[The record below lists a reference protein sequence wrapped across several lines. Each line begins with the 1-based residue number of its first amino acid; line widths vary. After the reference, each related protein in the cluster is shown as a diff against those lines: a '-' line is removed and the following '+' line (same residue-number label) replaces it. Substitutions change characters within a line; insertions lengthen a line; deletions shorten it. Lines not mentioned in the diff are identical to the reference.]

1 MKRLQY
7 ILIITIAFFIAASGR
22 LSAKE
27 TYTVVVTD
35 ASTGE
40 PIISAITIIKGASRG
55 TTTNEDGIAIINAV
69 PGNNIVKVSM
79 IGYQTAE
86 RDLSLGGDTIRI
98 PLKEQSIELNEVVVK
113 KKRQHYS
120 KRNNPAV
127 ELMRNIRAKAKL
139 NDPKQK
145 DYHNYDVYERIT
157 LGITRNSNDT
167 LAKSSGKFG
176 FLNEYTD
183 SSTIPSVPILNISLK
198 EKLATRH
205 YRKDPTSQKETVK
218 AIRRIGLDDFIDQA
232 SMQVFLD
239 DILHEV
245 DLYNNDIAILR
256 SRFVSPLSYIGA
268 DFYKYYLTDT
278 VVVDGTECVEL
289 SFVPRTSESFG
300 FTGKMYVVTSD
311 SSYFV
316 KKVNISIPKDIN
328 INFVDKFY
336 LNQTFEMDSLG
347 IRQLKNEDVSGVFKI
362 FDGMQG
368 VYARRNSNY
377 YNHDYAESASPEIFS
392 SLSNTITPEIAYERT
407 DNYWQENRPV
417 ELSDAEN
424 RVGEMITRL
433 RKNKTYHWLET
444 ITKIIVDGYIPTASP
459 DSKSKFNIG
468 PWNTTIS
475 GNEIEGIRLRVG
487 GLTTAALS
495 KRIFARGYIAYGT
508 KDHRFKYSAELEYS
522 FRNKQKHAKEFPM
535 HSIALSQE
543 YDVDKLG
550 QHYLFTSSNNFVLS
564 VTRIKNKLMTY
575 LSTTKLEYTLEL
587 ENNFSVVASLNR
599 QRQSVGPY
607 LPFVTSNGVSHNHF
621 DVSSFIIQLRYAPG
635 EKFYQTNSERIPLSQ
650 DAPIILISHQY
661 GPDGYF
667 GNNFGINKTEV
678 SFHKRFW
685 LSAFGYID
693 GIVKG
698 GWIWNQVP
706 YPLLL
711 MPNANLSYTIQP
723 ESFSLMTPMEFMSDR
738 YASVFVSY
746 FTNGAIFNHI
756 PLIKKLKLRE
766 VFSFRGYLGSLR
778 NENIPAEN
786 NDLYMF
792 PASAHA
798 TRMRGKPYMEV
809 SAGIDNILKLFRVDY
824 VWRLNYRD
832 TPDVDKSGLRISLH
846 VAM

>member
-1 MKRLQY
+1 
-7 ILIITIAFFIAASGR
+7 
-22 LSAKE
+22 
-27 TYTVVVTD
+27 
-35 ASTGE
+35 
-40 PIISAITIIKGASRG
+40 
-55 TTTNEDGIAIINAV
+55 
-69 PGNNIVKVSM
+69 
-79 IGYQTAE
+79 
-86 RDLSLGGDTIRI
+86 
-98 PLKEQSIELNEVVVK
+98 
-113 KKRQHYS
+113 
-120 KRNNPAV
+120 
-127 ELMRNIRAKAKL
+127 
-139 NDPKQK
+139 
-145 DYHNYDVYERIT
+145 
-157 LGITRNSNDT
+157 
-167 LAKSSGKFG
+167 
-176 FLNEYTD
+176 
-183 SSTIPSVPILNISLK
+183 
-198 EKLATRH
+198 
-205 YRKDPTSQKETVK
+205 
-218 AIRRIGLDDFIDQA
+218 
-232 SMQVFLD
+232 
-239 DILHEV
+239 
-245 DLYNNDIAILR
+245 
-256 SRFVSPLSYIGA
+256 
-268 DFYKYYLTDT
+268 
-278 VVVDGTECVEL
+278 
-289 SFVPRTSESFG
+289 
-300 FTGKMYVVTSD
+300 
-311 SSYFV
+311 
-316 KKVNISIPKDIN
+316 SIPKDIN

-550 QHYLFTSSNNFVLS
+550 QHYLFTSSYNIVLS

-621 DVSSFIIQLRYAPG
+621 DVSSFMIQLRYAPG

-711 MPNANLSYTIQP
+711 MPNANLSYTIQ
-723 ESFSLMTPMEFMSDR
+723 
-738 YASVFVSY
+738 
-746 FTNGAIFNHI
+746 
-756 PLIKKLKLRE
+756 
-766 VFSFRGYLGSLR
+766 
-778 NENIPAEN
+778 
-786 NDLYMF
+786 
-792 PASAHA
+792 
-798 TRMRGKPYMEV
+798 
-809 SAGIDNILKLFRVDY
+809 
-824 VWRLNYRD
+824 
-832 TPDVDKSGLRISLH
+832 
-846 VAM
+846 